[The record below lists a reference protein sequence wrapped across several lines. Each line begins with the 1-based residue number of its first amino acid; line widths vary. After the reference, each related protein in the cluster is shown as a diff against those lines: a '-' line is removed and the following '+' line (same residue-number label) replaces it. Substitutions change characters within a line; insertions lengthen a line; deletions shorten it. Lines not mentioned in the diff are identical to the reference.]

1 MSDSTLTDELNI
13 SYALFDLNK
22 DSAVKSP
29 QPPED
34 RPLSVSTAGVR
45 KVLLRVDINEAAGPD
60 NKVYYTENVCRS
72 ASLLLLQTFLTPS
85 PQESVPLLPGDSHHL
100 PCTYI
105 SAVLMTTTR
114 WLSPP
119 S

>member
-1 MSDSTLTDELNI
+1 MSDSTLPDVLNI

-34 RPLSVSTAGVR
+34 RPPSVSTAGVR

-72 ASLLLLQTFLTPS
+72 ASRCYYRHF
-85 PQESVPLLPGDSHHL
+85 
-100 PCTYI
+100 
-105 SAVLMTTTR
+105 
-114 WLSPP
+114 
-119 S
+119 